1 MANNTRTIQ
10 IEYSEAQIRSM
21 PDSEKLNLLVEIGL
35 VNHRELFMQG
45 QTLYGDGNVPGIC
58 EKIRAQALQVTFLW
72 LALSAA
78 SGALGTVMCWHIFK

>member
-1 MANNTRTIQ
+1 MANNTRNIQ

-45 QTLYGDGNVPGIC
+45 QTLYGDDKAPGIC
-58 EKIRAQALQVTFLW
+58 EKIRAQAQQVNFLW
-72 LALSAA
+72 VALSTATG
-78 SGALGTVMCWHIFK
+78 SLGTIICWHIFK